1 MKSKTNSK
9 GLNDHIKVLLIMIAF
24 VLVLMAVLKGK
35 TYYSINNFRSM
46 IFQFPEYG
54 VLALGMMVCMIAGGI
69 DLSLVG
75 IMNLG
80 GVVCAL
86 LIKGNVPIPIACL
99 ASVAVGAICGC
110 INGVIIG
117 SLDIPAML
125 VTLCG
130 LEVYSGLSL
139 AITGGPAIN
148 GMPDAFKNIANGSI
162 GSIPYVL
169 FIFIVVLI
177 VVAFIMSHTVFG
189 HEVYFLGSNKQA
201 ARYSGINTL
210 KTTVLAHTMSGI
222 LGGISGVIIT
232 SHLNSAKSSNGSTYT
247 LLTLLIVVLG
257 GVNPDGGG
265 GTVAGVTF
273 SIVLLQLIANAFT
286 IMHAPD
292 TLKTFVNGC
301 LLVAALIMD
310 KVMLQREQKKA
321 EEAGKKTA

>member
-1 MKSKTNSK
+1 MKKKTASKK
-9 GLNDHIKVLLIMIAF
+9 LNDHIKVLML
-24 VLVLMAVLKGK
+24 
-35 TYYSINNFRSM
+35 
-46 IFQFPEYG
+46 
-54 VLALGMMVCMIAGGI
+54 MMVCAALTCVLAVFLIAYVLVKGVPNLSWELLRTKPSYLDGTIGI
-69 DLSLVG
+69 LPDIISTVCMVLVG

-86 LIKGNVPIPIACL
+86 LIKSAGVPIPLACL
-99 ASVAVGAICGC
+99 ASVAVGAGCGAL
-110 INGVIIG
+110 NGLIIG

-130 LEVYSGLSL
+130 LEVYSGLAL

-148 GMPDAFKNIANGSI
+148 GMSDSFKNIANGSI

-169 FIFIVVLI
+169 FIFIGVLI
-177 VVAFIMSHTVFG
+177 VVAFIMKHTVFG

-210 KTTVLAHTMSGI
+210 RTTILAHTMSGI
-222 LGGISGVIIT
+222 LGGISGIIIT

-247 LLTLLIVVLG
+247 LLSLLIVVLG
-257 GVNPDGGG
+257 GINPDGGG

-292 TLKTFVNGC
+292 TLKTLHNG
-301 LLVAALIMD
+301 IY
-310 KVMLQREQKKA
+310 VMN
-321 EEAGKKTA
+321 GKKYVIR